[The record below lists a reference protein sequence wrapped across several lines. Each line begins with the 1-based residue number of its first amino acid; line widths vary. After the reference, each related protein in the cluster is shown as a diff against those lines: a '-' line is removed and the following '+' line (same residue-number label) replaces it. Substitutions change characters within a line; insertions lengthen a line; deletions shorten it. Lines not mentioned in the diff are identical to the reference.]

1 MVRGQGPGYCGG
13 SFQFVSG
20 STNYNGRC
28 RSCGGSAQTASYSCS
43 YCGTIKYRYDCSNCG
58 YSYLPYLSS
67 CDARAKCSKC
77 KGSTKETVNKV
88 CPACSAG
95 KVDCGICSGTGK
107 IPHTVCS
114 STGHLTEWHNC
125 QAHNIKDEHYYCT
138 SNSYHGDN
146 VSQYHK

>member
-1 MVRGQGPGYCGG
+1 MVVFNLYR
-13 SFQFVSG
+13 
-20 STNYNGRC
+20 
-28 RSCGGSAQTASYSCS
+28 AQQIIMVDVAVVVVVHKLQV
-43 YCGTIKYRYDCSNCG
+43 IRV
-58 YSYLPYLSS
+58 LIVEPYLSS